1 MSETTLQHFSC
12 PAVILKVNVAA
23 IRGDSLAD
31 ALRSELL
38 AVYLQSAAT
47 HVILDYSA
55 VTYQASAGFRPLLSL
70 LRQVRQRQGRFI
82 LCGLNPEVAET
93 FAVTRLI
100 DTSGNVKATFE
111 SFPDVPSAVAAL
123 YRT

>member
-1 MSETTLQHFSC
+1 MSEMTLQHLSC
-12 PAVILKVNVAA
+12 PAVILKVNIAEV
-23 IRGDSLAD
+23 RGDTLAD

-38 AVYLQSAAT
+38 AVYLQSSAT
-47 HVILDYSA
+47 HAILDYSA

-70 LRQVRQRQGRFI
+70 LRQVRQRQGRLI

-100 DTSGNVKATFE
+100 DTSGSVKATFE
-111 SFPDVPSAVAAL
+111 SFSDVPSAVAAL

>member
-1 MSETTLQHFSC
+1 MSEMTVQHLSC

-23 IRGDSLAD
+23 VRGDTLAD

-38 AVYLQSAAT
+38 AVYLQSSAT
-47 HVILDYSA
+47 HAILDYST

-70 LRQVRQRQGRFI
+70 LKQVRQRQGRFI

-100 DTSGNVKATFE
+100 DTSGTVKATFE

-123 YRT
+123 YRA